1 MTIPDFQT
9 IMLPLLKYLSSVE
22 SATPKECITHLA
34 VEFELN
40 EDDVRLLLPS
50 GRQPIFANRV
60 HWAKTYLLKA
70 ELIANKSRGIWCIS
84 DSGKKVLENANLN
97 RIDLKYLMNFDK
109 VRDFRA
115 MNMKSNE
122 NDSSGSETSLL
133 LDESKSPR
141 ELLEESY
148 AQIRDDLAQELLLRV
163 KECSPE
169 FFERLVVDLL
179 LKMGYGGS
187 RSDAGKA
194 IGRTGDGGI
203 DGIINEDRLGLD
215 NIYIQAKRWDD
226 TTVGQPE
233 IQKFVGAM
241 AGRHGSKGVF
251 ITTSVFSQNAV
262 KYAAMVQ
269 GMKIKL
275 IDGKDLA
282 QYMIDF
288 DIGTSKEESY
298 VLKRIDSDYFL
309 EE

>member
-1 MTIPDFQT
+1 
-9 IMLPLLKYLSSVE
+9 MLPLLMVLSNVE
-22 SATPKECITHLA
+22 SATPRECIKYLA
-34 VEFELN
+34 DKFELS
-40 EDDVRLLLPS
+40 EADLRMLLPS
-50 GRQPIFANRV
+50 GKQSIFANRV

-70 ELIANKSRGIWCIS
+70 DLIENKSRGVWSIS
-84 DSGKKVLENANLN
+84 ESGRKVLENSSLD
-97 RIDLKYLMNFDK
+97 RIDLKYLMKFDK
-109 VRDFRA
+109 VRAFR
-115 MNMKSNE
+115 NLNE
-122 NDSSGSETSLL
+122 ENKNVLVNNISLL
-133 LDESKSPR
+133 LDSSKSPR

-148 AQIRDDLAQELLLRV
+148 AQIRDDLAQELLLKV
-163 KECSPE
+163 KECSPD
-169 FFERLVVDLL
+169 FFEKLVVDLL

-194 IGRTGDGGI
+194 IGQSGDGGI
-203 DGIINEDRLGLD
+203 DGIISEDRLGLD

-251 ITTSVFSQNAV
+251 ITTSTFSKNAIS
-262 KYAAMVQ
+262 YATAVQ

-275 IDGKDLA
+275 IDGKELA

-288 DIGTSKEESY
+288 DIGTSREESY
-298 VLKRIDSDYFL
+298 VLKRVDSDYFS

>member
-1 MTIPDFQT
+1 MTIPDFQS
-9 IMLPLLKYLSSVE
+9 IMLPLLKHLSSVE
-22 SATPKECITHLA
+22 SATPKECIRHLA
-34 VEFELN
+34 NDFELGE
-40 EDDVRLLLPS
+40 EDLKMLLPS

-70 ELIANKSRGIWCIS
+70 ELIENKSRGVWCIS
-84 DSGKKVLENANLN
+84 ERGRKELENSSLD

-109 VRDFRA
+109 VRDFR
-115 MNMKSNE
+115 STSDENE
-122 NDSSGSETSLL
+122 NNSTNSISLL
-133 LDESKSPR
+133 LDSDKSPR

-169 FFERLVVDLL
+169 FFEKLVVDLL

-194 IGRTGDGGI
+194 IGQSGDGGI
-203 DGIINEDRLGLD
+203 DGIISEDRLGLD

-251 ITTSVFSQNAV
+251 ITTSTFSKNAINYV
-262 KYAAMVQ
+262 ASVQ

-275 IDGKDLA
+275 IDGKELA

-288 DIGTSKEESY
+288 DIGISMEEAY
-298 VLKRIDSDYFL
+298 VLKRVDSDYFS